1 MYKKLIVI
9 TLIIVSLTRTQLVA
23 AQQEAGQSARLLTY
37 SEDQLSPV
45 DANVYQLKRKV
56 IRQVLA
62 KYNSPLLNSADTFVD
77 VCLKY
82 NLNCYLLPAISGV
95 ESTYGRFI
103 LPDSYNPFG
112 WGGGYMMFR
121 NWSEAIDTVG
131 KGLRT
136 NYIDKGATT
145 ISQIGRIYA
154 PPSTTWASRV
164 EFFVKRFYNEEQKV
178 QNVKDLL

>member
-23 AQQEAGQSARLLTY
+23 AQQEAGQSARLLMY
-37 SEDQLSPV
+37 SEDQLNPV

-112 WGGGYMMFR
+112 WGGGLILF
-121 NWSEAIDTVG
+121 NSWDQAIETVG
-131 KGLRT
+131 EGLAK
-136 NYIDKGATT
+136 NYISRGALTVEQVG
-145 ISQIGRIYA
+145 SIYA
-154 PPSTTWASRV
+154 ESPTWSAKVNRMLLEFENV
-164 EFFVKRFYNEEQKV
+164 EKLVK
-178 QNVKDLL
+178 